1 MLHQPPL
8 LHSLDLQG
16 LTLAWLPRV
25 DGIFLTESPQHAV
38 VAGRVADVPIIIG
51 KFMRFS

>member
-1 MLHQPPL
+1 MLHRLPL

-25 DGIFLTESPQHAV
+25 DGIFLTEPPPRAV
-38 VAGRVADVPIIIG
+38 VAGRVADVPIMTG
-51 KFMRFS
+51 KL